1 MVLGAIVCLE
11 LREPN
16 RDRLVEIVAYG
27 ESDPSRG
34 RFAYYTP
41 VACEEL
47 WLESCDECGGP
58 EGHKVA
64 RLEMVELLRACPAEA
79 EADAWSQ

>member
-1 MVLGAIVCLE
+1 MANPTLPPQKQFSSSRVVLGAIVCLE

-34 RFAYYTP
+34 RFAYNKP
-41 VACEEL
+41 VAQFT
-47 WLESCDECGGP
+47 GV
-58 EGHKVA
+58 K
-64 RLEMVELLRACPAEA
+64 LLQACPAEA